1 MKPHLRLALPPLD
14 RLASDTRLAFVLVD
28 REGRAAR
35 AGELTPT
42 ELAAQAGSHPAYA
55 ILHPDDAIVAEVT
68 VPPVSAQR
76 LGAAVAGSIEPMLL
90 SDIEQ
95 LCVAHGPRAPDGR
108 VCVAWTTRRPLADA
122 WSLLADAGL
131 DIAAFIPQALAL
143 PAADPHPEKPLALPG
158 GPRWLAPL
166 PAWSLAQDSLRP
178 ASAGGRWRKA
188 AWWGA
193 AAAAIWIV
201 GLNGYATRL
210 QGEVDTLQRGMRDA
224 VMRAFPQIPVVID
237 PVRQAQN
244 QRDALRLAQGVSAD
258 DDFMPLAL
266 ATAQVLDFAQGH
278 VRGLH
283 YEDGVLTLTLAEGY
297 APPANE
303 AGLAQAAAVQRVA
316 LEKDGAQPHT
326 WRAKRPA
333 AAGQGRAEA
342 S

>member
-1 MKPHLRLALPPLD
+1 MKQHLRLALPPLE
-14 RLASDTRLAFVLVD
+14 RLSSDTPIAFVQVD

-35 AGELTPT
+35 SGEQTAI
-42 ELAAQAGSHPAYA
+42 ELGAHAGSQAVYA
-55 ILHPDDAIVAEVT
+55 ILHPDDAIVAQVT

-76 LGAAVAGSIEPMLL
+76 LDAAVLGSIEPMVL

-95 LCVAHGPRAPDGR
+95 LCVAHGARAPDGA
-108 VCVAWTTRRPLADA
+108 VTVAWTTRRPLADA
-122 WSLLADAGL
+122 WTMLADAEL
-131 DIAAFIPQALAL
+131 DIAAFIPHALAL
-143 PAADPHPEKPLALPG
+143 PAGDAQPGQALQLPA

-166 PAWSLAQDSLRP
+166 PAWSLAHDSLRP

-193 AAAAIWIV
+193 AAAALWIV
-201 GLNGYATRL
+201 GLNGYAGRL
-210 QGEVDTLQRGMRDA
+210 QGEVDSLQRNMRQA
-224 VMRAFPQIPVVID
+224 VTHAFPQIPVVID

-244 QRDALRLAQGVSAD
+244 QRDALRRAQGVSAD

-266 ATAQVLDFAQGH
+266 AAAQVLDFAQGH

-283 YEDGVLTLTLAEGY
+283 YENGVLTLTLAEGY

-303 AGLAQAAAVQRVA
+303 AALAQSAAVQQVV
-316 LEKDGAQPHT
+316 LEKDDSQPHV
-326 WRAKRPA
+326 WRAKRPVA
-333 AAGQGRAEA
+333 AQNGVKA

>member
-1 MKPHLRLALPPLD
+1 MKQHLRLALPPLQ
-14 RLASDTRLAFVLVD
+14 RLSPETPIAFVQVD

-35 AGELTPT
+35 SGEQT
-42 ELAAQAGSHPAYA
+42 AAQLGAHAGSQPVYA
-55 ILHPDDAIVAEVT
+55 ILHPDDAIVAEIT

-76 LGAAVAGSIEPMLL
+76 LHAAVVGSIEPMVL
-90 SDIEQ
+90 SDVEQ
-95 LCVAHGPRAPDGR
+95 LCVAHGPRLPDGR
-108 VCVAWTTRRPLADA
+108 VSVAWTARRTLADA
-122 WSLLADAGL
+122 WALLAEARL
-131 DIAAFIPQALAL
+131 DVAAFVPHALAL
-143 PAADPHPEKPLALPG
+143 PAGDPRPEVPLELPA

-166 PAWSLAQDSLRP
+166 PAWSLAHDSLRP

-193 AAAAIWIV
+193 AAAAVWIL
-201 GLNGYATRL
+201 GLNVYASRL
-210 QGEVDTLQRGMRDA
+210 QGEVKTLQHNMREA
-224 VMRAFPQIPVVID
+224 VTRAFPEIPVVID
-237 PVRQAQN
+237 PLRQAQN

-258 DDFMPLAL
+258 DDFMPLAV

-283 YEDGVLTLTLAEGY
+283 YENGVLVLTLADGY

-303 AGLAQAAAVQRVA
+303 AALAQSAAVQRVV
-316 LEKDGAQPHT
+316 LEKDETQPNV

-333 AAGQGRAEA
+333 ATDNGKET